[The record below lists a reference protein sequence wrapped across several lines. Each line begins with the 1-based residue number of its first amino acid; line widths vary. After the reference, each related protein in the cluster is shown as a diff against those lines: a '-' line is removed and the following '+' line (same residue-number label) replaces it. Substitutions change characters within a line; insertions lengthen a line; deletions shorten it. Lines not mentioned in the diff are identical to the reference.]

1 MKGMINMNNKGIIG
15 FSINDDISRTDKKI
29 LEALKEIGTCPIS
42 DAMKNF
48 NTMHHSIKPIDEEIK
63 FAGNAI
69 TVRMR
74 AADNLMLHKA
84 ISLAKEGD
92 IVVVDTYGSESNSIF
107 GEMMATAALKNNIGG
122 IVIDGGIRDI
132 LELKKM
138 KAPVFAKCI
147 TPAVGDKHGPGEIN
161 YTVSC
166 GGVAVNPGDV
176 IVGDANGVVV
186 INKDMVEEVLELAL
200 EKQEQDRK
208 WYEEILK
215 GNIVKADVEEDL
227 RKSGIIR

>member
-1 MKGMINMNNKGIIG
+1 MNIKGVIG
-15 FSINDDISRTDKKI
+15 FSINEDISRTDKKI
-29 LEALKEIGTCPIS
+29 LERLKELGTCLIS

-48 NTMHHSIKPIDEEIK
+48 NTMYHSIKPIDEEIR

-74 AADNLMLHKA
+74 SADNLMLHKA
-84 ISLAKEGD
+84 IALAKEGD
-92 IVVVDTYGSESNSIF
+92 VIVVDTYGSESNSIF
-107 GEMMATAALKNNIGG
+107 GEMMATAALKTGVAG

-161 YTVSC
+161 YPISC

-186 INKDMVEEVLELAL
+186 INRNMVEEVLALAE
-200 EKQEQDRK
+200 EKQEQDNK

-215 GNIVKADVEEDL
+215 GNIVKADVDEDL
-227 RKSGIIR
+227 RKNGIIG